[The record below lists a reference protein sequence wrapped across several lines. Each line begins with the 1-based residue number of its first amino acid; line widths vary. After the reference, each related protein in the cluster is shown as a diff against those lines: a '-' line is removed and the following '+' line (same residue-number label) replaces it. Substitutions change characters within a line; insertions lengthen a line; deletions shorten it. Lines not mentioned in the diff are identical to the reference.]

1 MRTQYVLSKTIDFD
15 SILSKKVTIKVEDK
29 FENKRALLIYA
40 DDKKIG
46 VSTANSPLFKK
57 GVKCTLEFL
66 YTDNILSLE
75 STVKSFEDG
84 ILFLSIPRNAVV
96 KQQRGNLR
104 IPCDIKCYI
113 EQLTTGKIK
122 NLSAGGAFVSLD
134 TPIDFTLIN
143 KDKFK
148 LCFNIANSDLR
159 LTCETIESSDKFIRV
174 KFIDTKEEVYSLISN
189 YCCLVDAENY
199 RRNKQ

>member
-15 SILSKKVTIKVEDK
+15 DVLGRKVTIKIPGE
-29 FENKRALLIYA
+29 FENNKALLIYA

-46 VSTANSPLFKK
+46 ISTANSSLFKK

-66 YTDNILSLE
+66 YIDNILSLE
-75 STVKSFEDG
+75 CTIKSFDDG
-84 ILFLSIPRNAVV
+84 ILFLSMPRNATIR
-96 KQQRGNLR
+96 QQRGALR
-104 IPCDIKCYI
+104 ILCDIKCYI

-122 NLSAGGAFVSLD
+122 NLSSGGAFVSLD

-143 KDKFK
+143 RDKFK
-148 LCFNIANSDLR
+148 LCFTIANTDLR
-159 LTCETIESSDKFIRV
+159 LTCETIESSDKFVRV
-174 KFIDTKEEVYSLISN
+174 KFIDMQDETKKFISD
-189 YCCLVDAENY
+189 YCCAVDAENY

>member
-15 SILSKKVTIKVEDK
+15 SVLTKKVNLKINDK
-29 FENKRALLIYA
+29 FENKPALLIYA

-46 VSTANSPLFKK
+46 ISTANNPLFKK
-57 GVKCTLEFL
+57 GVKCTVEFV
-66 YTDNILSLE
+66 YIENILSLE
-75 STVKSFEDG
+75 GTIRNFEDG
-84 ILFLSIPRNAVV
+84 ILFVSIPRSVFM

-104 IPCDIKCYI
+104 VPCDIKCYI

-143 KDKFK
+143 KNSFK
-148 LCFNIANSDLR
+148 LCFNISNCDLR
-159 LTCETIESSDKFIRV
+159 LTCETIDSSDKFIRV
-174 KFIDTKEEVYSLISN
+174 KFIDTPDKINALITN
-189 YCCLVDAENY
+189 YCCSVDAEMY